1 MTQFKLSIRM
11 GRMFDLLKYGVVV
24 GARLADLG
32 IFFILLTYCDFD
44 PLRVKNKR
52 VKIFCS
58 LGKMPC

>member
-1 MTQFKLSIRM
+1 M

-32 IFFILLTYCDFD
+32 FVFILLTYCDFD